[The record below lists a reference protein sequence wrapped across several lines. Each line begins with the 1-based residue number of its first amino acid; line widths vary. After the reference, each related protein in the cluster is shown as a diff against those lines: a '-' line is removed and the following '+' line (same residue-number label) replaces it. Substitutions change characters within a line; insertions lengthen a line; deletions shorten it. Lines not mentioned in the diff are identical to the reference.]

1 MYANELNHLIL
12 ISLLKEHN
20 IRQVVASPGVNNMR
34 LVYSLQQDPFFK
46 IYSCVDERS
55 AAYIACGLAAESQ
68 SPVMLTCTGAT
79 ASRNYMPGLTEA
91 FYRKLPIL
99 AVTST
104 RDIGKIGQ
112 YTPQLLDRRVV
123 PNDVVVKSVHIP
135 IFHTKDDEENYT
147 VLLNDALLE
156 LRHHGGGPVHVN
168 LTSSYSRDYSI
179 DKLPRVR
186 PIRRYTYGDT
196 LPNLNFKKV
205 GLYIRS
211 HAAWSKQLHNAVN
224 EFCEK
229 YNAVVFA
236 DQTSNYHGPYGVY
249 STLITSQQEYRPQCC
264 NFDLMIYIGSV
275 DGSDYDAL
283 DPVQVWRVCQ
293 DGIVRS
299 PFGKLSSVFEMKE
312 EDFFHYYNRDKDKKS
327 GSSFYKEWN
336 REYEKVLESLP
347 EFPLSNILVAKELL
361 QVIPA
366 GSTVHYGIQ
375 NSLRSWNFFKPKNEI
390 RGYAN
395 TGGFGID
402 GSLSSLIGAS
412 LFNASKLYFGII
424 GDLSFF
430 YDINVLG
437 NRHVGKN
444 IRLILIN
451 NGLGQQFKNPG
462 SAGGDLGAETDKY
475 IAAAGHYGCKSANL
489 VKHFAEDLG
498 FKYLSADNI
507 ETFRSNI
514 PAIISDGSDKSII
527 FEIFAETEDESEA
540 MFKIK
545 HVITSSAYKNSA
557 KAKKMIKKV
566 LGEKGTDAI
575 RKLLRDS

>member
-1 MYANELNHLIL
+1 MYASDLNHLVL

-20 IRQVVASPGVNNMR
+20 IRQIIASPGVNNMR
-34 LVYSLQQDPFFK
+34 LVYSLQQDPFFT

-91 FYRKLPIL
+91 FYRKLPVL

-104 RDIGKIGQ
+104 RDIGRIGQ
-112 YTPQLLDRRVV
+112 YAPQLLDRRVL

-147 VLLNDALLE
+147 VLMNDALLE
-156 LRHHGGGPVHVN
+156 LRHCGGGPVHIN
-168 LTSSYSRDYSI
+168 LTSSYSRDFNVGQ
-179 DKLPRVR
+179 LPQVR
-186 PIRRYTYGDT
+186 AIHRYIFGDT
-196 LPNLNFKKV
+196 LPALNFKKV

-211 HAAWSKQLHNAVN
+211 HAAWSKRLYNAVN

-229 YNAVVFA
+229 YNAVVLA

-249 STLITSQQEYRPQCC
+249 STLITSQQEYRPPCC
-264 NFDLMIYIGSV
+264 DLDLMIYIGGV
-275 DGSDYDAL
+275 DGSDYDMISPAR
-283 DPVQVWRVCQ
+283 VWRVCV
-293 DGIVRS
+293 DGAVRS
-299 PFGKLSSVFEMKE
+299 PFGKLSAVFEMRE
-312 EDFFHYYNRDKDKKS
+312 EDFFEYYNRLKDEKGEAVFS
-327 GSSFYKEWN
+327 KEWK
-336 REYEKVLESLP
+336 REYDKILKTLP
-347 EFPLSNILVAKELL
+347 EFPLSNIFVAKELL
-361 QVIPA
+361 QMIPSDSA
-366 GSTVHYGIQ
+366 VHYGIQ
-375 NSLRSWNFFKPKNEI
+375 NSLRSWNFFQPKNKI
-390 RGYAN
+390 CGYAN

-402 GSLSSLIGAS
+402 GSLSSLVGAA
-412 LFNASKLYFGII
+412 LFDESRLYFGVI

-462 SAGGDLGAETDKY
+462 SAGGELGAETDQY
-475 IAAAGHYGCKSANL
+475 IAAAGHYGCKSESL
-489 VKHFAEDLG
+489 VRHFVEDLG
-498 FKYLSADNI
+498 FKYLSASSI
-507 ETFRSNI
+507 ETFEEQI
-514 PAIISDGSDKSII
+514 PAFISVGSDSSII
-527 FEIFAETEDESEA
+527 FEVFTDTGDESEA

-545 HVITSSAYKNSA
+545 HAVTSPLYKSSSAA
-557 KAKKMIKKV
+557 KGIIKKA
-566 LGEKGTDAI
+566 LGEKGTDTL
-575 RKLLRDS
+575 RKVLKKP